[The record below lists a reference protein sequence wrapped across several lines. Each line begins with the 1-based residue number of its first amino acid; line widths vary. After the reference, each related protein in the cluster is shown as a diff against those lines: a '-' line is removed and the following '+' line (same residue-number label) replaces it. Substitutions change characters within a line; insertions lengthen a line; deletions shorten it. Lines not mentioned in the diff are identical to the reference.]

1 LEILEFL
8 LQPFVLLLISIPMTI
23 LVGIIIG
30 TWLSQPRKPRVIQ
43 IAPESGRGREY
54 DVESEDNVNAY
65 CHSIENEP
73 PQRFIKR
80 YQALNILRKGWFKL
94 SNYALWFARQGTAY
108 TYKIDE
114 SKQEVKITLRE
125 AILNLFGPD
134 LFERIPNDEKTGF
147 IKDRIEK
154 SSVGV
159 TIEFPAGL
167 PLTPKNPIYDPT
179 VTDANDPRSQEYLPS
194 ISSDDIRRNDFDT
207 FINAIVRG
215 VQRLIKGTASGE
227 WVKIIFIMG
236 TGIGIGIVLSLIF
249 HWGAPVVVP
258 PST

>member
-1 LEILEFL
+1 
-8 LQPFVLLLISIPMTI
+8 MTI

-43 IAPESGRGREY
+43 IAPESGRGKEY
-54 DVESEDNVNAY
+54 DVESEDTVNAY
-65 CHSIENEP
+65 CQPIENEP

-80 YQALNILRKGWFKL
+80 YQAINILRKGWFKL
-94 SNYALWFARQGTAY
+94 SNYALWIGRIGTAY
-108 TYKIDE
+108 TFNLDDPDKKIQV
-114 SKQEVKITLRE
+114 SLRE
-125 AILNLFGPD
+125 AILNLFGKD
-134 LFERIPNDEKTGF
+134 LYERIPNDEKTGF

-159 TIEFPAGL
+159 TIEFPTGQS
-167 PLTPKNPIYDPT
+167 LTPKNPLYDPT
-179 VTDANDPRSQEYLPS
+179 VKDKDDPRSQEYLPS